1 MAEAWPPALD
11 DVAGHIP
18 RRTGARL
25 PRGSDAT
32 RATFTAS
39 TTPTD
44 GQAQSVID
52 DACSAVL
59 AAAGPVPATGQPNAP
74 LVQQAAR
81 TAAEWRAAA
90 DIEIAYPVRD
100 ADVRVVDP
108 LELPAAGA
116 LPTLLDL
123 MAPKQNR
130 AIEPVPLWMS
140 PDPPP
145 WADTSPGSG

>member
-1 MAEAWPPALD
+1 MTP
-11 DVAGHIP
+11 
-18 RRTGARL
+18 
-25 PRGSDAT
+25 GSDAT
-32 RATFTAS
+32 LGTFTAS

-90 DIEIAYPVRD
+90 AIQNASPR
-100 ADVRVVDP
+100 RG
-108 LELPAAGA
+108 AA
-116 LPTLLDL
+116 
-123 MAPKQNR
+123 APGF
-130 AIEPVPLWMS
+130 
-140 PDPPP
+140 DPPKP
-145 WADTSPGSG
+145 RPDAAPPPPLHVMAATTT

>member
-1 MAEAWPPALD
+1 MAEAWAPALD
-11 DVAGHIP
+11 DVARHIP
-18 RRTGARL
+18 RRTRDTMT
-25 PRGSDAT
+25 PGSDAT
-32 RATFTAS
+32 LGTFTSS

-59 AAAGPVPATGQPNAP
+59 AAAGPVPATGLPNAP

-100 ADVRVVDP
+100 ADP
-108 LELPAAGA
+108 PAFDQLNPRAEAA
-116 LPTLLDL
+116 LRRLLTLTAPT
-123 MAPKQNR
+123 Q
-130 AIEPVPLWMS
+130 
-140 PDPPP
+140 
-145 WADTSPGSG
+145 T

>member
-1 MAEAWPPALD
+1 M
-11 DVAGHIP
+11 
-18 RRTGARL
+18 T
-25 PRGSDAT
+25 RGSDAT
-32 RATFTAS
+32 LGTFTAS

-90 DIEIAYPVRD
+90 RIEIPHPVRG
-100 ADVRVVDP
+100 ARVRGFDP
-108 LELPAAGA
+108 LNL
-116 LPTLLDL
+116 
-123 MAPKQNR
+123 
-130 AIEPVPLWMS
+130 
-140 PDPPP
+140 PPP
-145 WADTSPGSG
+145 PAPPPPPHL

>member
-1 MAEAWPPALD
+1 MTP
-11 DVAGHIP
+11 
-18 RRTGARL
+18 
-25 PRGSDAT
+25 GSDAT
-32 RATFTAS
+32 LGTFTAS

-90 DIEIAYPVRD
+90 AIETPHPRGGAAGRGFAHPSR
-100 ADVRVVDP
+100 
-108 LELPAAGA
+108 PAAGPPRWRA
-116 LPTLLDL
+116 RRASP
-123 MAPKQNR
+123 AP
-130 AIEPVPLWMS
+130 
-140 PDPPP
+140 D
-145 WADTSPGSG
+145 

>member
-1 MAEAWPPALD
+1 MAEAWSPALD
-11 DVAGHIP
+11 DVARHIP
-18 RRTGARL
+18 RRTRDTMT
-25 PRGSDAT
+25 PGSDAT
-32 RATFTAS
+32 LGTFTAS

-90 DIEIAYPVRD
+90 A
-100 ADVRVVDP
+100 
-108 LELPAAGA
+108 LGTCHPARGA
-116 LPTLLDL
+116 
-123 MAPKQNR
+123 
-130 AIEPVPLWMS
+130 
-140 PDPPP
+140 
-145 WADTSPGSG
+145 